1 MFLVLPTFLSRL
13 QGREN
18 RWTHPWTSSSVEAGV
33 AAGAACALSL
43 GTIGD
48 QGARS
53 SASPATARRNQ
64 ELCISSPH
72 PNRNAPD
79 FFFAME
85 NPYLPTSIP
94 NHERDTVGIG
104 WIRGLGFAVPFLR
117 WIEMERRGEAAAG
130 RRKETEGGSH
140 SRSPPSFGTSSSR
153 WSSR

>member
-79 FFFAME
+79 FFLLWKILTCQQVFRI
-85 NPYLPTSIP
+85 TS
-94 NHERDTVGIG
+94 E
-104 WIRGLGFAVPFLR
+104 IRLGSGGFEGSVSLCRSSDGSR
-117 WIEMERRGEAAAG
+117 WRREGAKQQQGEEKKPRAP
-130 RRKETEGGSH
+130 H